1 MKKNLKFITV
11 LLLSTSMLTFSVY
24 AAPTTSQSSKV
35 PNETVENT
43 MNVNS
48 SDVLIANKMIEN
60 LNLINAIKVNGIIS
74 TEVYDNPSTGY
85 TWIFEVTGDPGV
97 LTYTFLDKPVSTIQ
111 TDDKASEKPLICGE
125 GTNKILTIKGIKSGK
140 AKLKMSLVRPW
151 EKNIEPAKVM
161 EFEVLVK

>member
-1 MKKNLKFITV
+1 
-11 LLLSTSMLTFSVY
+11 
-24 AAPTTSQSSKV
+24 
-35 PNETVENT
+35 

-48 SDVLIANKMIEN
+48 SEVLIANKTIEN
-60 LNLINAIKVNGIIS
+60 LNLINTIKVNGIIS

-97 LTYTFLDKPVSTIQ
+97 LKYTFLDKPVSKTPAYN
-111 TDDKASEKPLICGE
+111 KASEKPLMCGE
-125 GTNKILTIKGIKSGK
+125 GTNKILTIKGLKAGK

-161 EFEVLVK
+161 DFEVLVK